1 MRIKVIQRIKSVG
14 LKHVDNLS
22 WKRKGVFNN
31 KSTNL
36 VDSLVD
42 DIRNPQVKDEQDKKR
57 LMVST
62 IAFSVLVSVLIL
74 LSTSVAFKWI

>member
-1 MRIKVIQRIKSVG
+1 MWITFLGKERG
-14 LKHVDNLS
+14 
-22 WKRKGVFNN
+22 GFNN

-42 DIRNPQVKDEQDKKR
+42 DIRNPQVKDEQNKKR

-62 IAFSVLVSVLIL
+62 IPFSVLVSVLIL

>member
-1 MRIKVIQRIKSVG
+1 MG
-14 LKHVDNLS
+14 LKQVGNRS
-22 WKRKGVFNN
+22 WKRKGDFNN
-31 KSTNL
+31 KSTNV

-74 LSTSVAFKWI
+74 LSTSVAFKFI